1 MTDDARIEPPGTG
14 DEWTILTTM
23 LDWHRAT
30 LHMKCAGLSDEE
42 LRHHAVPSSEVTL
55 LGLLRHLAG
64 VERWWFQLVI
74 AGADAPAPYDTD
86 GFTKLEESTGD
97 QARAV
102 LGEHIDR
109 SREITAARS
118 LDHVGKHPRT
128 GEQFTLRWVLVHMI
142 EEYSRHNGHADL
154 IREAI
159 DGEAGE

>member
-1 MTDDARIEPPGTG
+1 MVDDTRIEPPTTG
-14 DEWTILTTM
+14 DERTILTTM

-30 LHMKCAGLSDEE
+30 LYMKCSGLTDEQ
-42 LRHHAVPSSEVTL
+42 LREHTVPSSAVTL

-64 VERWWFQLVI
+64 VERWWFQVVI
-74 AGADAPAPYDTD
+74 AGEDAPAPYDTD
-86 GFTKLEESTGD
+86 GFSKLEESTGD
-97 QARAV
+97 QARTV
-102 LGEHIDR
+102 LDEHISR
-109 SREITAARS
+109 SREIAAARS
-118 LDHVGKHPRT
+118 LDNVGKHPRS

>member
-1 MTDDARIEPPGTG
+1 MVDDTRIEPPTTA
-14 DEWTILTTM
+14 DERTILTTM

-30 LHMKCAGLSDEE
+30 LHMKCSGLTDEQ
-42 LRHHAVPSSEVTL
+42 LREHTVPTSAVTL

-64 VERWWFQLVI
+64 VERWWFQVVI
-74 AGADAPAPYDTD
+74 AGVDAPAPYDTD
-86 GFTKLEESTGD
+86 GFTKLEESTGA

-102 LGEHIDR
+102 LDEHIDR

-118 LDHVGKHPRT
+118 LDDIGKHPRT
-128 GEQFTLRWVLVHMI
+128 GEQFSLRWVLVHMI